1 MMATGFEILFKL
13 LFHFFFC
20 RGAGGGCWSFD
31 QLKLRLETPAA
42 GVESKIVYCQENMVM
57 IPVKNTKILNLS
69 NKRCSRPAMPQK
81 LDRELRKMAQK
92 TNAEK
97 KKLRRRKFSR
107 VAEIYT

>member
-31 QLKLRLETPAA
+31 QLKSRLETPAA

-81 LDRELRKMAQK
+81 LDRELRKMVQK

-97 KKLRRRKFSR
+97 KKVEKKEVF
-107 VAEIYT
+107 

>member
-1 MMATGFEILFKL
+1 MG
-13 LFHFFFC
+13 
-20 RGAGGGCWSFD
+20 
-31 QLKLRLETPAA
+31 
-42 GVESKIVYCQENMVM
+42 SKIVYCQENMVT
-57 IPVKNTKILNLS
+57 IPVKNTKKLDLS

-92 TNAEK
+92 TNTEK

>member
-1 MMATGFEILFKL
+1 MMAMGFEILFKL
-13 LFHFFFC
+13 LFNFFFC

-42 GVESKIVYCQENMVM
+42 GVESKIVYYMVM

-69 NKRCSRPAMPQK
+69 NKRCSRPAMPQN

-97 KKLRRRKFSR
+97 KKVEKKEVF
-107 VAEIYT
+107 